1 MASKTAQPMEVGDLS
16 IYPETGEVRNSQG
29 MSVRLSPVNMRILAL
44 LASRAGDVM
53 PRNEL
58 FEEVWKNQTVS
69 DDALTRC
76 ISDIRSELG
85 KLSENGKYIE
95 TIPKRGY
102 RWNAGGLDVEQAQRS
117 QSRHQLTI
125 WFRRGLIYLVAI
137 GLTASFGTWLISEF
151 AQPALP
157 VVVLMPAES
166 DPSQRELAA
175 SIEQEVTEYLLNLN
189 RVDLLSRTAVQSGPA
204 NPFPFFYYE
213 FGARWLIEIKLRPD
227 SDDSILTM
235 VLVDARAGI
244 VLLQLTD
251 RIPNSGALADSNIE
265 QNLEQLRDYMGSQQ
279 GL

>member
-1 MASKTAQPMEVGDLS
+1 MASKIAQPMNVGDLS

-29 MSVRLSPVNMRILAL
+29 MSVRLSPVNMKILAL
-44 LASRAGDVM
+44 LASRAGDVV

-85 KLSENGKYIE
+85 ELAESGKFIE

-102 RWNAGGLDVEQAQRS
+102 RWNAGGPDAEQAHKS
-117 QSRHQLTI
+117 QYRHQLTI
-125 WFRRGLIYLVAI
+125 WVRRGLIYLVAI
-137 GLTASFGTWLISEF
+137 GLIASFGTWLISEL
-151 AQPALP
+151 AQPTLP

-175 SIEQEVTEYLLNLN
+175 SIEQEITEYLLSLN

-204 NPFPFFYYE
+204 NPFPFFYHE

-227 SDDSILTM
+227 GDESILTM

-251 RIPNSGALADSNIE
+251 RIPNSGELANTYFE

>member
-1 MASKTAQPMEVGDLS
+1 MEIGDLS

-44 LASRAGDVM
+44 LASHAGNVVL
-53 PRNEL
+53 RNEL
-58 FEEVWKNQTVS
+58 FEKVWKNQIVS

-85 KLSENGKYIE
+85 KLSENSKYIE
-95 TIPKRGY
+95 TLPKRGY
-102 RWNAGGLDVEQAQRS
+102 RWNAGGLGVHQPAEKPQRS
-117 QSRHQLTI
+117 QSRHLLAI
-125 WFRRGLIYLVAI
+125 WCRRGLIYLVAV
-137 GLTASFGTWLISEF
+137 GLTSSFGTWLISEF
-151 AQPALP
+151 AHPTLP

-175 SIEQEVTEYLLNLN
+175 SIEQEITEYLLNLD

-213 FGARWLIEIKLRPD
+213 FGARWLIESELRLE
-227 SDDSILTM
+227 SDESILTI

-244 VLLQLTD
+244 VLLQLTE
-251 RIPNSGALADSNIE
+251 RIPNSGELANTNIE
-265 QNLEQLRDYMGSQQ
+265 QILEQLRDYMNSQQ

>member
-1 MASKTAQPMEVGDLS
+1 MEVGDLS